1 MTNALPSRV
10 AALRASLTSLDAMAT
25 DVQETALLT
34 ELQRELAKS
43 VEALDRSLVQCQIL
57 AKGGVTTNTPAS
69 LVTARNRAAALR
81 QKFAGD
87 ARSATLKSAT
97 VWTTLLRDVGT
108 AATDAVTEAKAAWK
122 NHRTAIFT
130 GDTPAV
136 IRGRI
141 GWSDENKK
149 AFERYERKFQ
159 TLRAAFETLPSTA
172 SEVAAAKAVAA
183 DLKSVAGEFDF
194 DVPADVKKFLD
205 AVQAN
210 GAPLGLLTP
219 TVVEWLNKKNAFASY
234 RIVPTD

>member
-34 ELQRELAKS
+34 DLQRELAKS
-43 VEALDRSLVQCQIL
+43 VDALDRSLVQCQIL
-57 AKGGVTTNTPAS
+57 AKGGVTPNVPAS
-69 LVTARNRAAALR
+69 LVTARTRAATLR
-81 QKFAGD
+81 QKFAG
-87 ARSATLKSAT
+87 APRSATLKSGT
-97 VWTTLLRDVGT
+97 VWTTLLRDVGA
-108 AATDAVTEAKAAWK
+108 AATDAETEAKMAWK
-122 NHRTAIFT
+122 DYRGTIFT

-159 TLRAAFETLPSTA
+159 NWRATADPLPSTA
-172 SEVAAAKAVAA
+172 SEVATVKAVAA
-183 DLKSVAGEFDF
+183 DLKSIAGEFDF
-194 DVPADVKKFLD
+194 DVPAEVKKFLD

-210 GAPLGLLTP
+210 GAALALLTP
-219 TVVEWLNKKNAFASY
+219 AVVEWLKKKNAFASY